1 MRLPFPKA
9 AATAVLVAAFALA
22 APAAASAETYPP
34 SGSTSDDIN
43 VSSLTVTAG
52 GTVTIT
58 FDAGTFVPGEPVTLS
73 VTGESAFGVTLAQVV
88 KTAIETRVL
97 GTVAA
102 SGDGSAPAFTVRMPA
117 NASGNYVFTAT
128 SPSVPGG
135 ISVTVAVVAAGVG
148 ADGSSGDLIAT
159 TGTDSAMLLGLWV
172 GGGALLLAG
181 GAVVVATTVRRQRQ
195 NANS

>member
-22 APAAASAETYPP
+22 APVAASAETYPP

-135 ISVTVAVVAAGVG
+135 ISVTVAVVATGSGAG
-148 ADGSSGDLIAT
+148 DSGDLIAT